1 MRFLRRLP
9 LLLALL
15 ALVGLA
21 FLAIAPEIGWARAG
35 GGGSYGGGGGGSGG
49 GGGGGDGD
57 LFFFLIWLCFKYPF
71 IGIPLLIG
79 FVALSV
85 FGGKSAREGHVSRTI
100 RRGAALQKVNV
111 QQKSLNSLRSRD
123 PDFDE
128 EQFLS
133 RAGAAFVKIQDAWS
147 NQDLSP
153 ARPFISDG
161 IQQRF
166 ALQIDMQ
173 QAEGY
178 RNLMEE
184 VRVHDSEIVAIY
196 SDDHFDTIHVRI
208 PASAV
213 DYNVDAK
220 TGRRVSGSKTAESFT
235 EYWSFHRRHG
245 AKTVARP
252 GGIEGNCPS
261 CAAPLKMAD
270 NTKCEN
276 CGSTVNSGEHDW
288 VLAEITQAQEW
299 RLPDSDRR
307 VPGLANLKKTDPA
320 FSVQHVEDRT
330 SVMFYRLKAASF
342 FNSTDYV
349 TPILA
354 ETAGGIPGLE
364 RVPAD
369 EYWKDPA
376 IGKVEVLDVEQG
388 KPGERDRVRVMV
400 RWSGTRVSG
409 KPGKRSS
416 VVRRQ
421 AIYTHV
427 YVLAREH
434 GVKSLASETFASSS
448 CGGCGAPIAVSKEKA
463 CGFCGT
469 SLVDGQ
475 HDWVLDDISPF
486 THDMAFRPQQ
496 SQQPPADR
504 ALQSAAAGNGDA
516 FDAPFISGDAEL
528 SLAVLSRIVWADGE
542 AHKKERKALS
552 RLGKRWGL
560 TQQQMQEAFESA
572 RDGNVELPIPDTR
585 EESNVYMKQLIHV
598 SLADGRLSSE
608 EQRLLYDYGQR
619 MDYTKSEVRHAIA
632 REKRELYQE
641 ARALQRS
648 RRKNGRGTSA

>member
-1 MRFLRRLP
+1 MMRLLRRLP

-15 ALVGLA
+15 ALVGLV

-35 GGGSYGGGGGGSGG
+35 GGSNYGGGGGGGGSGG
-49 GGGGGDGD
+49 GGGGDGD
-57 LFFFLIWLCFKYPF
+57 LIFFLIWLCIKYPV

-79 FVALSV
+79 FVALAV

-100 RRGAALQKVNV
+100 RRGAALQKTNA
-111 QQKSLNSLRSRD
+111 QQQALSTLRLCD

-128 EQFLS
+128 AQFLA

-147 NQDLSP
+147 NQNLSP

-161 IQQRF
+161 IHQRF
-166 ALQIDMQ
+166 SLQIDMQ

-178 RNLMEE
+178 RNLMED
-184 VRVHDSEIVAIY
+184 VRVLDSEIVAIY

-208 PASAV
+208 PVSAV

-220 TGRRVSGSKTAESFT
+220 TGRRVSGSKDAESFT

-245 AKTVARP
+245 AKTVAQP
-252 GGIEGNCPS
+252 GSIEGNCPS
-261 CAAPLKMAD
+261 CAAPLKIVD
-270 NTKCEN
+270 STKCES

-288 VLAEITQAQEW
+288 VLAEITQVQEW

-307 VPGLANLKKTDPA
+307 VPGLAKLKQVDPA
-320 FSVQHVEDRT
+320 FSVQHVEDRA
-330 SVMFYRLKAASF
+330 SVMFYRLKAAAF

-354 ETAGGIPGLE
+354 DSAGGIPRLE
-364 RVPAD
+364 QMPKD

-376 IGKVEVLDVEQG
+376 VGKVEVLDVKVG
-388 KPGERDRVRVMV
+388 NSGERDRVRVMV
-400 RWSGTRVSG
+400 RWSGTRLSG
-409 KPGKRSS
+409 QPGIRSK

-427 YVLAREH
+427 YVLVREQ
-434 GVKSLASETFASSS
+434 GVKSLASQTFASSS

-475 HDWVLDDISPF
+475 HDWVLDDILPF

-496 SQQPPADR
+496 RSADR
-504 ALQSAAAGNGDA
+504 APQGTASGNGDV

-528 SLAVLSRIVWADGE
+528 SLAVLSRIVWVDGE

-560 TQQQMQEAFESA
+560 SQQQMQDAFESA
-572 RDGNVELPIPDTR
+572 RDGDVELPIPDTR
-585 EESNVYMKQLIHV
+585 EEANVYMKQLFHI

-619 MDYTKSEVRHAIA
+619 MNYTKSEVRHTIA
-632 REKRELYQE
+632 REKREMYQQ
-641 ARALQRS
+641 ARELQRLKK
-648 RRKNGRGTSA
+648 KNGRGTSA